1 MLHTVIF
8 TYARQY
14 IFIFELYDRGIWL
27 EEYLALDWLA
37 QRFNSAELLSMVIRA
52 GWDTPWQKEA
62 PPSPSLSPSLWISK
76 AQLVAMFE

>member
-8 TYARQY
+8 IYARQY

-37 QRFNSAELLSMVIRA
+37 RRFNSAELLSMVIQA
-52 GWDTPWQKEA
+52 GWNTPQQKEA